1 MWLKALLTSY
11 RFFILPLE
19 GGDPGRAPLNGFSG
33 VARVPGDYAANVRLG
48 SDVPTISALKNP
60 AATPYV
66 QDTVIQDSFGEW
78 ISGKGFSKKK
88 EYQSFAGRHA
98 GSGNIRWVD
107 GHVSS
112 FKHAE
117 YLK

>member
-1 MWLKALLTSY
+1 
-11 RFFILPLE
+11 
-19 GGDPGRAPLNGFSG
+19 
-33 VARVPGDYAANVRLG
+33 VRLG

-88 EYQSFAGRHA
+88 NTSLLQAVMPA
-98 GSGNIRWVD
+98 AAISGGWTAMFP
-107 GHVSS
+107 HSS
-112 FKHAE
+112 MPSI
-117 YLK
+117 